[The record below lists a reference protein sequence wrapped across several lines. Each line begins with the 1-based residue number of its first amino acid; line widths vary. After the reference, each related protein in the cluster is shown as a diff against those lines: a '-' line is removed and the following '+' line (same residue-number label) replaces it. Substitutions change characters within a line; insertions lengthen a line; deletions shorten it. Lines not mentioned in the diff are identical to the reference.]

1 MKKIMI
7 ILLMLMSVT
16 TVNAATKTEE
26 IVDELNELVKS
37 FDGIVNYEDDRIEI
51 EWNKQNSQSHEI
63 TFPYNGNIIEYNP
76 GEITSYEEAGDV
88 ISHSIYATY
97 LIKTA
102 LKVNGYSEE
111 EIDAYF
117 NAEGN
122 NFDYEVNGIEVKRLG
137 EAKPFTSSDGLS
149 TLTVSPIS
157 IKIDVTRANL
167 NTSTDEPFA
176 PKTTTIEDIIDYL
189 QSDSNFTTTMVED
202 KVIAENEIN
211 IDDECITISNT
222 SYWDDYYI
230 VSFSSEDNIISYE
243 DNEIETYEDAE
254 MANSRQMFAD
264 VILSSALKIN
274 GYTNEQIQEFV
285 LSNEF
290 DYEVNGI
297 EIKKIGEEKTYTNSE
312 GENMEAA
319 PISFK
324 IDLTKANLN
333 KKIINYEVIEGAK
346 QIIDISKIGNLK
358 FRFNIEYSK
367 FKENGK
373 IYIDNEIVDSSNYTS
388 GEGSTIITFNSE
400 YVKKLSAKE
409 HTLKVVVSD
418 GEVETTFTVTKTS
431 QNPATGDNAISNI
444 LILGLSVIGLTIV
457 GLFGRKIRFN

>member
-7 ILLMLMSVT
+7 ILLTIMSVT

-26 IVDELNELVKS
+26 IVDKLNELIESV
-37 FDGIVNYEDDRIEI
+37 DGIVNYADDRIEI
-51 EWNKQNSQSHEI
+51 EWNTPNSKSHEI
-63 TFPYNGNIIEYNP
+63 SFPYNGNIIEYNS

-97 LIKTA
+97 LIKTT
-102 LKVNGYSEE
+102 LKVNGYSDK
-111 EIDAYF
+111 EIDAFF
-117 NAEGN
+117 NDEKN
-122 NFDYEVNGIEVKRLG
+122 NFDYEINGIELKSLG

-149 TLTVSPIS
+149 TLTMSPVS

-167 NTSTDEPFA
+167 NTSTDAPFA

-189 QSDSNFTTTMVED
+189 QSDSKFTTTIVED

-211 IDDECITISNT
+211 IDDKSITISNT
-222 SYWDDYYI
+222 SYWDDYHI
-230 VSFSSEDNIISYE
+230 ISFLSEDNIISYE

-254 MANSRQMFAD
+254 MAGSRQMFAD
-264 VILSSALKIN
+264 AILSFALKMN
-274 GYTNEQIQEFV
+274 GYTNEQIQEFI

-297 EIKKIGEEKTYTNSE
+297 EIKKIGEEKKYTNSE
-312 GENMEAA
+312 GDSIEVA
-319 PISFK
+319 PMLFK
-324 IDLTKANLN
+324 IDLAKANLD
-333 KKIINYEVIEGAK
+333 KKTINYEVIEGAK
-346 QIIDISKIGNLK
+346 QIIDISKIDNLK

-367 FKENGK
+367 FKEYGK
-373 IYIDNEIVDSSNYTS
+373 VYIDNELVDSSNYTS
-388 GEGSTIITFNSE
+388 EAGSTVITFSSE

-409 HTLKVVVSD
+409 HTLKVEVSD
-418 GEVETTFTVTKTS
+418 GKVETTFTVTKTS
-431 QNPATGDNAISNI
+431 QNPATGDNVISNI

-457 GLFGRKIRFN
+457 GLFGRKIKFN